1 MERIVDA
8 MPKDLMNEFVKQL
21 MDDLRDVTQSAN
33 GSYIKAD
40 YSDLGGMTVTVK
52 KDGEEYLSFRVA
64 P

>member
-1 MERIVDA
+1 MEKIVDA

-21 MDDLRDVTQSAN
+21 MDDLRYVMQSAN
-33 GSYIKAD
+33 GSAIKAE

-52 KDGEEYLSFRVA
+52 KDGGEYLSFRVA

>member
-1 MERIVDA
+1 METSGIA
-8 MPKDLMNEFVKQL
+8 IPKELMSEYVGQL
-21 MDDLRDVTQSAN
+21 MDDLKYVMQSAN
-33 GSYIKAD
+33 GSAIKTE

>member
-1 MERIVDA
+1 MEKIVDA

-21 MDDLRDVTQSAN
+21 MDDLRYVMQSAN
-33 GSYIKAD
+33 GSAIKTE

>member
-1 MERIVDA
+1 MEKIVDA

-21 MDDLRDVTQSAN
+21 MDDLMYVMQSAN
-33 GSYIKAD
+33 GSAIKAE

-52 KDGEEYLSFRVA
+52 KDGGEYLSFRVA

>member
-8 MPKDLMNEFVKQL
+8 IPKDLMDEFIGQL
-21 MDDLRDVTQSAN
+21 MGNLKYVMQSAN

-52 KDGEEYLSFRVA
+52 KDGGEYLSFRVA

>member
-8 MPKDLMNEFVKQL
+8 IPKDLMDEFVGQL
-21 MDDLRDVTQSAN
+21 MGNLKYVMQSAN
-33 GSYIKAD
+33 GSAIKTE

>member
-1 MERIVDA
+1 MKRIVDA
-8 MPKDLMNEFVKQL
+8 IPRDLMDEFVVQL
-21 MDDLRDVTQSAN
+21 MNNLKYVMQSAN
-33 GSYIKAD
+33 GSAIKAE